1 MTPQAI
7 MERSEPVSSASLGVL
22 GKDGLV
28 PLWEHQKRAVPF
40 LVNTQE
46 YALFFEMGAGKTATM
61 IHGLR
66 QMYARAGRIQRT
78 IILAPLIVLRNWKK
92 EFAMH
97 SKIKS
102 ENILV
107 LDQAGKKR
115 LELFQKQKAKA
126 NNFIVITNYEAM
138 QMTSLLIELMQWSP
152 EILVCDESHRLKNHQ
167 SKRAKMVLDLARRT
181 KRRYLLSGT
190 PVLNSALDIFMQFQ
204 ILEGGRPENMGATFG
219 NNFYVFRA
227 QYFYDANAA
236 FKHKHTY
243 FPDYQPRPTA
253 HSEVNAKIYR
263 KAMRVLK
270 ADCLDLPPLVK
281 QTLEV
286 ELSPEQ
292 KKLYT
297 AMKKDYVAFLNE
309 QSDKPKAV
317 VAQLAITKALRL
329 QQICSGYVKTDA
341 GEEIPL
347 EATPRLSAL
356 KELLEDLSPAHKV
369 IVWCVFKNNYRQ
381 VEKVCNELGLEYR
394 SITGEISN
402 KDKAQQVEDFQ
413 VFPSVR
419 VMIANQGAGGVG
431 INLTAASYSIFYS
444 RNFSL
449 EADLQAEA
457 RNYRGG
463 SQVHEKVTRIDLVS
477 PDTIDALVLDAL
489 ARKQKISDEI
499 LEWKL

>member
-1 MTPQAI
+1 MTPQVKQI
-7 MERSEPVSSASLGVL
+7 
-22 GKDGLV
+22 
-28 PLWEHQKRAVPF
+28 PLWEHQKQAVPYLANMDEF
-40 LVNTQE
+40 
-46 YALFFEMGAGKTATM
+46 ALFFEMGTGKTATM

-66 QMYARAGRIQRT
+66 TMFTRAGRVQRT

-97 SKIKS
+97 SNIKPD
-102 ENILV
+102 NILV

-115 LELFQKQKAKA
+115 LELFQKQRARQE
-126 NNFIVITNYEAM
+126 NFIVITNYEAM
-138 QMTSLLIELMQWSP
+138 QMTSLLIALLQWNP
-152 EILVCDESHRLKNHQ
+152 EILICDESHRLKNHQ
-167 SKRAKMVLDLARRT
+167 SKRAKVVLDLARRT

-190 PVLNSALDIFMQFQ
+190 PVLNSALDIFMQYQ
-204 ILEGGRPENMGATFG
+204 ILEGGRSEHMGATFG

-243 FPDYQPRPTA
+243 FPDYQPKPSA
-253 HSEVNAKIYR
+253 HKEVNSKIYR
-263 KAMRVLK
+263 KAMRVVK
-270 ADCLDLPPLVK
+270 ADCLDLPPLVR
-281 QTLEV
+281 QTIEV

-292 KKLYT
+292 RKLYA

-347 EATPRLSAL
+347 ENTPRLSAL
-356 KELLEDLSPAHKV
+356 NELLEDLTPVHKV

-381 VEKVCNELGLEYR
+381 VEKVCAALGLSYR
-394 SITGEISN
+394 SITGEVSN
-402 KDKAQQVEDFQ
+402 KDKSQQVEDFQ
-413 VFPSVR
+413 NDPGVR

-431 INLTAASYSIFYS
+431 INLTAASYSIFFS

-463 SQVHEKVTRIDLVS
+463 SEVHEKVTRIDLVA